1 MPNQPNVLIIH
12 ADQQRYDSLG
22 CTGNPYARTPNL
34 DRLAS
39 EGTLF
44 TRHISSNT
52 ICMPSRASLFTG
64 LYPPGHN
71 VWTNGIPL
79 NRREYAHVDQQSIG
93 ERVCPEPPTAA
104 DIFARAGYDTAAF
117 GKLHLTPNLA
127 PVEYGF
133 PETWACW
140 EDGRFDD
147 WHGPYYGF
155 QHVEMTQGHGEQPCH
170 LGHYALWL
178 QQAHPEVYEAVGRN
192 AKEAERPVPQ
202 LNDLYPSV
210 LPAELHNTTWLAN
223 RFSAYLDAGSGERP
237 FFAFIGF
244 PDPHHPFTP
253 SYDVVREFEGVDVQ
267 AALDADGEA
276 AAATPLANAGTDV
289 STLTAEERRIVKRY
303 TYAMV
308 CQIDQAVGRIID
320 GLKRAGVWEN
330 TIIVFTS
337 DHGDFLCD
345 HARLRKSIN
354 ASDSLLH
361 LPFVMR
367 APGAGLPSR
376 VDTPMSN
383 VDVLPTLAAMTGV
396 PGPAWVHGVDM
407 SRVVREGEDHV
418 AANPAGSLSYCSGGE
433 PETVNTTVYDDA
445 YRFTVYPHT
454 GYAELYDHREDPGET
469 RNLVDAQ
476 PERAAA
482 MRRIIESRL
491 LMHRNPILGRVC
503 AW

>member
-1 MPNQPNVLIIH
+1 MTNQPNILIIH

-22 CTGNPYARTPNL
+22 CTGNPYVRTPNL

-79 NRREYAHVDQQSIG
+79 NRREYSHVNQQSIG

-104 DIFARAGYDTAAF
+104 DIFAGAGYDTAAF

-127 PVEYGF
+127 PVERGF
-133 PETWACW
+133 HETWACW
-140 EDGRFDD
+140 QDGRFDD
-147 WHGPYYGF
+147 WYGPYYGF

-170 LGHYALWL
+170 LGHYSLWL
-178 QQAHPEVYEAVGRN
+178 QQMHPEIYEAVGRN

-202 LNDLYPSV
+202 LNDLYPSAV
-210 LPAELHNTTWLAN
+210 PAEVHNTTWLAD
-223 RFSAYLDAGSGERP
+223 RFSAYLDAMSGERP
-237 FFAFIGF
+237 FFAFVGF

-267 AALDADGEA
+267 PALDADGEA

-308 CQIDQAVGRIID
+308 FQIDQAVGRIID
-320 GLKRAGVWEN
+320 SLKRTGIWEN
-330 TIIVFTS
+330 TIVVFTS

-354 ASDSLLH
+354 ASDPLLH
-361 LPFVMR
+361 LPFVIR
-367 APGAGLPSR
+367 APSAGLPAR

-383 VDVLPTLAAMTGV
+383 VDLLPTLAAMAGV
-396 PGPAWVHGVDM
+396 PGPAWVHGIDM
-407 SRVVREGEDHV
+407 ARVVREGEDHV
-418 AANPAGSLSYCSGGE
+418 ALSYCSGGE
-433 PETVNTTVYDDA
+433 PETVNYTVYDDA
-445 YRFTVYPHT
+445 HRFTVYPHT

-469 RNLVDAQ
+469 RNLVDVQ

-482 MRRIIESRL
+482 MRRVIESRL
-491 LMHRNPILGRVC
+491 LMHRNPILARVS